1 VVLPPDVA
9 ADDRAVDAWLT
20 KAIAFTRSLPPKKK

>member
-1 VVLPPDVA
+1 VLPPDVA
-9 ADDRAVDAWLT
+9 DDDRAVDAWLD